1 MKMMLSLVAL
11 LILSCALA
19 LAQESPESGPDSLR
33 RIDDYLWLVRSPD
46 EARMSPEL
54 GAIREKL
61 KGSKVPDIDE
71 AVSVALGHKLEKCGG
86 VLAEEQ
92 GYVVGLLRIGI
103 DLPAVARKGD
113 FAWVVRF
120 SHLNRG
126 VTQEVWVGSS
136 SGQAKCLLPFG

>member
-1 MKMMLSLVAL
+1 MKRMLSLAAL
-11 LILSCALA
+11 LFFSCALA
-19 LAQESPESGPDSLR
+19 VAQESPESGPDSLR

-54 GAIREKL
+54 GTIREKL
-61 KGSKVPDIDE
+61 KGSKVPSIDE
-71 AVSVALGHKLEKCGG
+71 AVSVAHGYKLGKCGG
-86 VLAEEQ
+86 VLEEEQ
-92 GYVVGLLRIGI
+92 GYVVGLLRVGI

-113 FAWVVRF
+113 FVWVVRF
-120 SHLNRG
+120 SHLDRG